1 MTTTQP
7 AALPALLRSPAP
19 VCSPAYPSVA
29 CPALHSIH
37 CAAGTFKDFAKGK
50 GRTYHCPRCMEVRGV
65 NGLAL
70 GMSEAAAG
78 CCCCRHP
85 PCRGMAPHRM
95 PAQDLSPSPTSSPAA
110 NSLQLRQQRSVQ
122 EQTAVQ
128 ASLLAQV
135 LAATNPAEDG
145 GLAPMQE

>member
-1 MTTTQP
+1 
-7 AALPALLRSPAP
+7 
-19 VCSPAYPSVA
+19 
-29 CPALHSIH
+29 
-37 CAAGTFKDFAKGK
+37 
-50 GRTYHCPRCMEVRGV
+50 
-65 NGLAL
+65 
-70 GMSEAAAG
+70 
-78 CCCCRHP
+78 
-85 PCRGMAPHRM
+85 M